1 MTMKYSG
8 VSWIGDVPESWEM
21 RKVSRSF
28 TYIGSGTTPSVTDP
42 SFHEEGTIPW
52 INTGDL
58 NDALVITSEKRL
70 TEYAIQ
76 EHSTLRIY
84 PPGTL
89 IVAMY
94 GATIGKIGILG
105 IDACANQACCALN
118 GSKYFDTR
126 FVYFWFLDNRR
137 NLVTLSY
144 GGGQP
149 NINQDIIRSLH
160 IQCPSISEQ
169 NCISAYL
176 DQQTA
181 KIDHLMDLRRRQIAL
196 LKEQRAALIQQAVTR
211 GLNPNVP
218 MKDSGLPWL
227 GEIPAHWEIKPL
239 GTFAS
244 VKARLGWKGLKAEEY
259 VDEGYIFLATP
270 NLKGEE
276 IDFDNVNYITKERYF
291 ESPEI
296 MLREKDI
303 LMVKDGATLGIVT
316 LVKYLPAPATV
327 NGSSAVI
334 RCYKNCDSEFLCYWL
349 RSNSV
354 QKLIDMMKGG
364 MGVPHLFQSDIRR
377 FPTAVPP
384 LNEQN
389 EIVLFIKDEALKI
402 DALCAAY
409 SHQITLLAEYRA
421 ALIHQ
426 CVTGRRAVPI
436 PEEDK
441 VPSPKEVTV

>member
-1 MTMKYSG
+1 MSTK
-8 VSWIGDVPESWEM
+8 WKNIRLKRACKINKIAIGEDNGPDWEM
-21 RKVSRSF
+21 QYIDISAVDSEGNIGTLETYTFASAPSRARRRVSPGDTIISTVR
-28 TYIGSGTTPSVTDP
+28 TYLKAIAHFEQPPENLIASTGFSVLTPS
-42 SFHEEGTIPW
+42 
-52 INTGDL
+52 
-58 NDALVITSEKRL
+58 SEFDSRFL
-70 TEYAIQ
+70 WRAVQ
-76 EHSTLRIY
+76 EHDFIEQVVANSEGVGYPAIAPSCLANLPISFPHLPEQRRI
-84 PPGTL
+84 
-89 IVAMY
+89 A
-94 GATIGKIGILG
+94 
-105 IDACANQACCALN
+105 
-118 GSKYFDTR
+118 
-126 FVYFWFLDNRR
+126 
-137 NLVTLSY
+137 
-144 GGGQP
+144 
-149 NINQDIIRSLH
+149 
-160 IQCPSISEQ
+160 
-169 NCISAYL
+169 AYL

-181 KIDHLMDLRRRQIAL
+181 KIDRLMELRRRQIAL

-227 GEIPAHWEIKPL
+227 GEIPENWEIKPL

-276 IDFDNVNYITKERYF
+276 IDYDNVNYITKERYF

-296 MLREKDI
+296 MLREGDV
-303 LMVKDGATLGIVT
+303 LMVKDGATLGIVS

-354 QKLIDMMKGG
+354 QKLIDMMKSG

-377 FPTAVPP
+377 FPTAIPP

-409 SHQITLLAEYRA
+409 SRQLTLLVEYRA
-421 ALIHQ
+421 ALIHE
-426 CVTGRRAVPI
+426 CVTGQRAVPDDFN
-436 PEEDK
+436 PGVYKND
-441 VPSPKEVTV
+441 

>member
-1 MTMKYSG
+1 MKNQ
-8 VSWIGDVPESWEM
+8 WQ
-21 RKVSRSF
+21 K
-28 TYIGSGTTPSVTDP
+28 
-42 SFHEEGTIPW
+42 
-52 INTGDL
+52 
-58 NDALVITSEKRL
+58 KRL
-70 TEYAIQ
+70 KFCDTLIMGQSPDGTSVNTDGYGVPFMQGNSEFGELHPSAKLATTEPAKFCSTNDVLISVRAPVGAVNIADKEYAIGRGLCAIRPHQ
-76 EHSTLRIY
+76 HDSKFLFYLCKIQAEQLNSLATGTTFTAVSTQQVGNLHVCL
-84 PPGTL
+84 PP
-89 IVAMY
+89 
-94 GATIGKIGILG
+94 
-105 IDACANQACCALN
+105 
-118 GSKYFDTR
+118 
-126 FVYFWFLDNRR
+126 
-137 NLVTLSY
+137 
-144 GGGQP
+144 
-149 NINQDIIRSLH
+149 
-160 IQCPSISEQ
+160 ISEQ
-169 NCISAYL
+169 CRIAAYL
-176 DQQTA
+176 DEQTA
-181 KIDHLMDLRRRQIAL
+181 KIDRLMELRRRQIAL

-384 LNEQN
+384 LNEQP
-389 EIVLFIKDEALKI
+389 F
-402 DALCAAY
+402 
-409 SHQITLLAEYRA
+409 
-421 ALIHQ
+421 
-426 CVTGRRAVPI
+426 
-436 PEEDK
+436 
-441 VPSPKEVTV
+441 